1 MFDLLDN
8 LVPML
13 IFFMLVRGI
22 LDVLLSKK
30 RRRVPNDDNT
40 NFPEAEPDMQQE
52 QQETVEAET
61 ASSNKPDVAAD
72 FERRLRKR
80 KKSLPPAEENDA
92 VLVNYETKQPERR
105 DKQRIHYDGEPQHE
119 GKGRIHRDNESF
131 VHDKNKLYRDPKSGY
146 GYDEAKFNEEVAA
159 CSVKFAKNQEQPK
172 IKLKLKHS
180 ALVNGFIMS
189 QVLDKPRSIKPY
201 SSEEIG

>member
-13 IFFMLVRGI
+13 IFFMLLRGI

-30 RRRVPNDDNT
+30 KRRVPNDDNT

-61 ASSNKPDVAAD
+61 AGSDKPDVAAD

-80 KKSLPPAEENDA
+80 KKSLPPTEENGA
-92 VLVNYETKQPERR
+92 VLTNYETKQPESRN
-105 DKQRIHYDGEPQHE
+105 KQRIHYDGEPQHE
-119 GKGRIHRDNESF
+119 SKGRIHRDNESF
-131 VHDKNKLYRDPKSGY
+131 AHDKSKLYRDPKSDY

-159 CSVKFAKNQEQPK
+159 FSAKFAQSKEQPRP
-172 IKLKLKHS
+172 KLKLKNA

-201 SSEEIG
+201 GDEEIF